1 MSSLDNVSTCG
12 ATGIIVFVLTIF
24 FGTAFSI
31 ASKVLISLNGSND
44 EDGSPQE
51 ESFHKPIFLTFVMFL
66 AMMLVLPLHWAVMIF
81 KINFTGY
88 KFGNE
93 DEGADTG
100 NGDDLNAARDPW
112 VLDYFN
118 FKPKS
123 SSATSIRMYFILAIP
138 AVFDLIAN
146 ALMFIGLQYLDV
158 SIHQTLRGAQI
169 IFVALLKEYVLKHHL
184 LKFHWVGVF
193 WNMVSVVLVGVAALL
208 AGYGGDEGSKDVT
221 TAETILGV
229 GLTLLGTFA
238 QALTYATE
246 EHIMKVDDPAPPL
259 LVTGMIGFWGT
270 VLCVVIVFPL
280 AYWLP
285 GDDHGSYEEPFSSW
299 ETMSSVWHAMV
310 VNFRP
315 ITVWATELFIYYVIS
330 QSYGEE
336 WTHESFL
343 LIAGMLILI
352 YGTSI
357 YNAPNAGSIL
367 LDGHWYSFGIDCS
380 EEYEAMTRK
389 GGGSCKV

>member
-1 MSSLDNVSTCG
+1 MKTR
-12 ATGIIVFVLTIF
+12 
-24 FGTAFSI
+24 
-31 ASKVLISLNGSND
+31 VLILEMG
-44 EDGSPQE
+44 
-51 ESFHKPIFLTFVMFL
+51 
-66 AMMLVLPLHWAVMIF
+66 MI
-81 KINFTGY
+81 
-88 KFGNE
+88 
-93 DEGADTG
+93 
-100 NGDDLNAARDPW
+100 L
-112 VLDYFN
+112 
-118 FKPKS
+118 
-123 SSATSIRMYFILAIP
+123 MQLAIP
-138 AVFDLIAN
+138 GFWITSTLSPSRPQQLQYECISSSLFLPVFDLIAN

-299 ETMSSVWHAMV
+299 ETVMSSTNIQIALVVYIFSVVGLGICGTLLIFQMSSVWHAMV

-380 EEYEAMTRK
+380 EEYEAIRLEK
-389 GGGSCKV
+389 GEVVAKSEGLLHKSTPSTTGSLAGSWFSDSDDLFSSLTEYDHSSNFWHTSLKYR